1 MAEEKQIIIDATN
14 ATLGRLCSYV
24 AKQALL
30 GKSVIVVNAE
40 RAVVTGRKKA
50 TIASYHK
57 RKQRG
62 GSSQKGP
69 FFPKVPERIVK
80 RAIRGM
86 LPDYRRGR
94 GREAFKRIKCYKGVP
109 EKYEKEKMIKAGKE
123 KHTTY
128 MNIEQISK
136 KI

>member
-1 MAEEKQIIIDATN
+1 MEKQIIIDATN
-14 ATLGRLCSYV
+14 ATLGRLASYA
-24 AKQALL
+24 AKQSLQ
-30 GKSVIVVNAE
+30 GNKIIIINSE
-40 RAVVTGRKKA
+40 RAIVTGRKKA
-50 TIASYHK
+50 TVEHYQE

-69 FFPKVPERIVK
+69 FFPKLPEKIVK

-86 LPDYRRGR
+86 LPDFRRGK
-94 GREAFKRIKCYKGVP
+94 GKEAFKRIICYKGTP
-109 EKYEKEKMIKAGKE
+109 EEYKEEKIIKAGKE
-123 KHTTY
+123 KHATY